1 MLGAQRER
9 ATRKGHV
16 GGVGLHALCHES
28 AAELLLAALDGH
40 VHVGAD
46 GVGQGAHGGT
56 LLGRDLA
63 HGVHDG
69 GQAALA
75 AQDANAQ
82 GLQGVHV
89 LGLGKALLDLS
100 LNCLEVV
107 GHRHCVLPFPNKN
120 PSSGI
125 LCPRTDDFRGTTLV
139 DERVFSRARPLLGPV
154 PWGGRLPYWVAR
166 SAPAPA
172 ATVKV
177 AAGGV
182 NSGRQPWR
190 DLSAGE
196 PHLLSAGDATT
207 KPLRHCL
214 VGHGSTADAL
224 RKTRNA
230 GQASASC
237 AAWRNGHRL
246 GGPPPA
252 RGDGH
257 AHDAGRAGGDGSHER
272 REGRRARRAP
282 PGQRRR

>member
-1 MLGAQRER
+1 MSSISSRIWEIRCWVPSESVRPGRV
-9 ATRKGHV
+9 T
-16 GGVGLHALCHES
+16 S
-28 AAELLLAALDGH
+28 AASASMRFAMRARPKLLLAALDGH

-196 PHLLSAGDATT
+196 PHL
-207 KPLRHCL
+207 PVR
-214 VGHGSTADAL
+214 
-224 RKTRNA
+224 
-230 GQASASC
+230 
-237 AAWRNGHRL
+237 WRRDDQTSPSLPSGTW
-246 GGPPPA
+246 
-252 RGDGH
+252 
-257 AHDAGRAGGDGSHER
+257 
-272 REGRRARRAP
+272 
-282 PGQRRR
+282 